1 MIPNRNKAK
10 GQHQLGHSVTLMQV
24 EYYQVGASDAI
35 ALFVSRR
42 AIPIGLKHFG
52 CLILLGGGC
61 FQGHSAGKRFC
72 FKDYGS
78 AL

>member
-1 MIPNRNKAK
+1 
-10 GQHQLGHSVTLMQV
+10 MQV
-24 EYYQVGASDAI
+24 EYYQVGAFDAI

-42 AIPIGLKHFG
+42 AIPIGLKHFR

-61 FQGHSAGKRFC
+61 FRGRSARKRFC
-72 FKDYGS
+72 FKNDGS